1 MSHTS
6 RPESSCSR
14 VRCPA
19 YRLRTGDLLNGNRD
33 VLIGFGQRSD
43 LLLFCCTV
51 VFVLLLLYCCCTV
64 VLLLFCC
71 TAVVVLY
78 CLTVVVLL

>member
-51 VFVLLLLYCCCTV
+51 VFVLLLYCCCTV